1 MENSFE
7 SIIWLVIMVFFWLIP
22 ALTKK
27 TKQPQEAKRQPYPQP
42 PYTERPSLEKRAEI
56 EKKILEALG
65 FPVPIPPTPSPLP
78 IPVQR
83 KKNTPHPAISEKK
96 PAPEIKPSAPAA
108 VKAEEEA
115 MPAPLFF
122 NPDKLEEG
130 IILSAVLGPPKSSTL
145 LPGCWNGRQSGLK
158 NR

>member
-27 TKQPQEAKRQPYPQP
+27 TKQPQEVKRQPYPQP
-42 PYTERPSLEKRAEI
+42 PYTERPSLEKRAEL
-56 EKKILEALG
+56 EKKLLEALG
-65 FPVPIPPTPSPLP
+65 FPIPTPPPLP
-78 IPVQR
+78 
-83 KKNTPHPAISEKK
+83 HPPAVEKK
-96 PAPEIKPSAPAA
+96 PVPHPVVVEKKPMPEIKPAAPAA

-115 MPAPLFF
+115 IPAPLFF
-122 NPDKLEEG
+122 SPDKLEEG
-130 IILSAVLGPPKSSTL
+130 IILSTVLGPPRSYTL
-145 LPGCWNGRQSGLK
+145 LPGWWNGRHVGLK